1 MRRIGPPSAPSMLFF
16 ALALGLSPAA
26 GAAEACCADFPGA
39 DLPVDAAYYDN
50 PTALN
55 GSLHESADGDI
66 LYAYWYATDPE
77 GSASEAMLGVYSLG
91 QDRLLLE
98 QAFAS
103 GEAVETHL
111 AIVAEGPF
119 DRIEPAVP
127 VPPPQLD
134 ARGTPVGDVFVS
146 GADGQGTITNV
157 SYNSLTVV
165 DESGV
170 TLSSISMVY
179 LYETPKLLYSEYGF
193 DGYVEETRW
202 MTRLTTLPPRFYPLP
217 DGSFLL
223 IGDRAP
229 ILIRFDSR
237 LNCIG
242 CEGLARLRIV
252 PKDEFDRTLF
262 GLEDVV
268 WQSFG
273 ISDPDITPAKMN
285 EKFDE
290 ARREGALAGLAEAD
304 WAPHLWVNWKLAD
317 LFENWNPRIGE

>member
-1 MRRIGPPSAPSMLFF
+1 MRRIGPPAPLMLF

-26 GAAEACCADFPGA
+26 GADEAPCCADFRGA
-39 DLPVDAAYYDN
+39 DLPVHAAYYDN

-55 GSLHESADGDI
+55 GSVHESADEDV
-66 LYAYWYATDPE
+66 LYSYWYATDRA
-77 GSASEAMLGVYSLG
+77 GSGSEAMLAVYSLG

-98 QAFAS
+98 QPFAS
-103 GEAVETHL
+103 GDAVEIHL
-111 AIVAEGPF
+111 ATVAEGPF
-119 DRIEPAVP
+119 DRIEAVVPA
-127 VPPPQLD
+127 PPPQTD
-134 ARGTPVGDVFVS
+134 ARGTPVGDVFVR

-165 DESGV
+165 DESGA
-170 TLSSISMVY
+170 TLSSIAMIY
-179 LYETPKLLYSEYGF
+179 LYKAPKTLHSEYGF

-202 MTRLTTLPPRFYPLP
+202 MTRLTTLPPHFFPLP

-223 IGDRAP
+223 VADRAP
-229 ILIRFDSR
+229 ILIRFDSH

-252 PKDEFDRTLF
+252 PKDDFDRTLF

-273 ISDPDITPAKMN
+273 LNDPDITPAKMN
-285 EKFDE
+285 ENFDE
-290 ARREGALAGLAEAD
+290 ARREGAQVGLAEED

-317 LFENWNPRIGE
+317 LFENWNPAGE

>member
-1 MRRIGPPSAPSMLFF
+1 MRRIGPPAPSMLCF
-16 ALALGLSPAA
+16 ALALGLSPAT
-26 GAAEACCADFPGA
+26 GADDAPCCADFQGA
-39 DLPVDAAYYDN
+39 DLPVAASYYDN

-55 GSLHESADGDI
+55 GSLHASADGDI
-66 LYAYWYATDPE
+66 LYSYWYATDQA
-77 GSASEAMLGVYSLG
+77 GAASEARLGVYSLS

-98 QAFAS
+98 CAFAS
-103 GEAVETHL
+103 GDAVETHL
-111 AIVAEGPF
+111 ATVAEGPF
-119 DRIEPAVP
+119 EAIEPVVP
-127 VPPPQLD
+127 APPPQSD
-134 ARGTPVGDVFVS
+134 ARGTPVGDVFVR

-165 DESGV
+165 DESGE

-179 LYETPKLLYSEYGF
+179 LYESPKAMASEYGF
-193 DGYVEETRW
+193 DGFIEETHW
-202 MTRLTTLPPRFYPLP
+202 MTRLTTLPPRLYPLP

-223 IGDRAP
+223 VSDRAP

-242 CEGLARLRIV
+242 CGGLARLRIV

-273 ISDPDITPAKMN
+273 INDPDITPAKMN
-285 EKFDE
+285 ENFDR
-290 ARREGALAGLAEAD
+290 ARREGAGVGLAEED

-317 LFENWNPRIGE
+317 LFENWNPAGE